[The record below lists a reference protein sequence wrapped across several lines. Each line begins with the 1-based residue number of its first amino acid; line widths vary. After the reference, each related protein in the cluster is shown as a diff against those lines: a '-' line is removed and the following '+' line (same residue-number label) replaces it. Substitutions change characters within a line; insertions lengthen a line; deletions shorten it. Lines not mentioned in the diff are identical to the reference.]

1 MLQVLNRSL
10 LQKCSK
16 VKLHSRVKSAIR
28 EHTSVA
34 TTGTNLIPNSP
45 FTNQF
50 LEPLKEIN
58 YARAIPQ
65 TGANKI
71 TNSSYLD
78 LIPDKYE
85 IEESEKHSKHYTS
98 KNDDVT
104 RKPYEKE
111 INYLRNMLESFA
123 AESYF
128 ERSFQI
134 LKSLSKLVN
143 QEELTQFGNRSL
155 EAITRDPKMKP
166 EAVNKVIGQMEEF
179 CNFKPDERTE
189 AIVLKSLVQNEGDLN
204 DYFAHLKDRRTI
216 KKILRNTDVIGADNM
231 FKIFD
236 SREIDISCIPV
247 ELMEVYKSYKL
258 NQQNGEVVEDTI
270 RLLKNIEIN
279 ALDKENL
286 AELKP
291 VDSFGLKVV
300 RHSLLGLKPNSEL
313 ALHFANE
320 IEEIVADLDE
330 VTKQEVKD
338 GKLNYHDIYKRLQ
351 TDEQREKYNAALEEF
366 NWDRQRQIE
375 IRGIE
380 GAKEK
385 WKHDFEEAQKR
396 GDFNLNKSMNA
407 QCYDWYQKLIPL
419 IKKEHELCKALL
431 REEKVN
437 VQDDTTT
444 AKERA
449 FYAPFLIKVDAEK
462 AAVITILELLKLNA
476 NRGSLGGMRAAKA
489 VGSVGRAI
497 ELEYRTSN
505 LAAQEY
511 KMSISRKVVGSSQM
525 KRIVRKSIDSL
536 DETDP
541 QWDHATRSRIGG
553 VLVSFLMAI
562 AKVKVVRQSP
572 NGVIQ
577 DYHPAFFHSMQFVNG
592 QRIGVIKVHNEI
604 SKNLSGT
611 SFMESI
617 QPQSLPMLV
626 KPKPW
631 ESFYGGV
638 GLYSKKALVR
648 MKDAPETEA
657 YVRAAAKRGNL
668 KEVFDGLNVLGT
680 TAWTINKKVFDII
693 SHYWN
698 KGEEFLSIP
707 PVLETAQFPAKLS
720 PDADPSTRFEH
731 AKATTKAVRDFSSLR
746 SQRCD
751 YNYKLE
757 IARGF
762 IGEKLYFPHNLDFR
776 GRAYPISPHLN
787 HLGGDLTRSLF
798 LFWEGTKLG
807 ERGLEWLKV
816 QLANVYGVDKA
827 PILERIQFAT
837 DHLQEAIKSA
847 EDPLNHKWWT
857 KAEKPWQALS
867 VCFELAE
874 AYKLPD
880 PTEFVSYLPVHQDGT
895 CNGLQHYAAL
905 GGDFEGAKQVNL
917 YPSDRPQ
924 DVYTFVSKLVQNRV
938 NADAEN
944 GDDIA
949 IFFKDKITRKVV
961 KQTVMTNVYGVTFV
975 GALAQ
980 IKKQVAQHFGDE
992 HDAHIYTKYLTKQ
1005 VFASIRE
1012 LFENAHLIQDW
1023 LGEAAKRISKSVS
1036 IDYGDV
1042 SNNDSELH
1050 SSAVIWTTPLGLPCV
1065 QPYRV
1070 NAHHAVKTSVQNVS
1084 ITNPSGTS
1092 TIDSRKQQAGFPPNF
1107 IHSLDATHMLMTATS
1122 CGESDLQ
1129 FASVHDSFWTHAANV
1144 DTMNS
1149 ILREQFVRLHTQNLV
1164 QILRD
1169 EFVERYKG
1177 SYQILHIPLNHELT
1191 LKIKA
1196 IKKQWAT
1203 SIKRGVTI
1211 NDELYMERKRLEMLQ
1226 SNNPEEVE
1234 AAKNM
1239 ETTISVTEGYDPYKF
1254 CQPTKLKA
1262 YDILVPIQ
1270 FPEVPPKGEFDV
1282 QKVRD
1287 SHYFFS

>member
-1 MLQVLNRSL
+1 MLLLNKSL
-10 LQKCSK
+10 LQKCTK
-16 VKLHSRVKSAIR
+16 VKLQLRIRSSIR

-34 TTGTNLIPNSP
+34 TTGTTPIPSSP
-45 FTNQF
+45 FMNRF

-58 YARAIPQ
+58 YVKGNPKSV
-65 TGANKI
+65 ANKI

-78 LIPDKYE
+78 LIPEKYE
-85 IEESEKHSKHYTS
+85 IEESERDSKHYTS

-111 INYLRNMLESFA
+111 INYLRNMLESFS

-128 ERSFQI
+128 ERTFQI

-166 EAVNKVIGQMEEF
+166 EAVNKVIAQMEEF
-179 CNFKPDERTE
+179 CNFKPDVRTE
-189 AIVLKSLVQNEGDLN
+189 AIVLKSLLQNEGNLD
-204 DYFAHLKDRRTI
+204 DYFAHLEDRRMI

-236 SREIDISCIPV
+236 SNKIDISCIPV
-247 ELMEVYKSYKL
+247 ELMEVYKNYKL

-270 RLLKNIEIN
+270 KLLKNIEIN

-286 AELKP
+286 DELLP

-300 RHSLLGLKPNSEL
+300 RHSLLGLKPNPEL

-330 VTKQEVKD
+330 VTKQEVRD

-351 TDEQREKYNAALEEF
+351 TDEQRERYNEALEAF
-366 NWDRQRQIE
+366 NLDRQREIE

-419 IKKEHELCKALL
+419 IEKEHKMCKALL
-431 REEKVN
+431 RDDEPVA
-437 VQDDTTT
+437 QDDTTT
-444 AKERA
+444 TKDRA
-449 FYAPFLIKVDAEK
+449 FYAPFLTKVGAEK

-476 NRGSLGGMRAAKA
+476 SGSNNGGMRAVKA
-489 VGSVGRAI
+489 ITSVGRAI
-497 ELEYRTSN
+497 EMEYRTSN
-505 LAAQEY
+505 LADQEY
-511 KMSISRKVVGSSQM
+511 KMSVSRKVAGSSQM
-525 KRIVRKSIDSL
+525 KKIVRNSIDSQ
-536 DETDP
+536 EEADP
-541 QWDHATRSRIGG
+541 EWDHATRSRVGG

-562 AKVKVVRQSP
+562 AKVKVRRQTP
-572 NGVIQ
+572 KGTIE
-577 DYHPAFFHSMQFVNG
+577 DYHPAFFHSMQFVGG
-592 QRIGVIKVHNEI
+592 QRFGVIKIHNEI

-611 SFMESI
+611 SFMETI

-631 ESFYGGV
+631 DSFYGGI
-638 GLYSKKALVR
+638 GLYSKNALVR

-657 YVRAAAKRGNL
+657 YVKAAAKRGNL
-668 KEVFDGLNVLGT
+668 QEVFDGLNVLGT
-680 TAWTINKKVFDII
+680 TAWTINKKVFDVI

-698 KGEEFLSIP
+698 KGDEFLTIP
-707 PVLETAQFPAKLS
+707 PVLESAQFPPKLS
-720 PDADPSTRFEH
+720 PDADPSERYDHT
-731 AKATTKAVRDFSSLR
+731 KATIKAVREFSSLR

-798 LFWEGTKLG
+798 LFWEGKELG

-837 DHLQEAIKSA
+837 DNIEEAIKSA
-847 EDPLNHKWWT
+847 EDPLEYKWWT

-880 PTEFVSYLPVHQDGT
+880 PTKFVSYLPVHQDGT

-905 GGDFEGAKQVNL
+905 GGDIEGANQVNL
-917 YPSDRPQ
+917 NPSDRPQ

-938 NADAEN
+938 NTDAEK
-944 GDDIA
+944 GHDIA
-949 IFFKDKITRKVV
+949 IFFKDKIKRKVV

-980 IKKQVAQHFGDE
+980 IKKQVAQHFGEDQ
-992 HDAHIYTKYLTKQ
+992 DAHIYTKYLTKQ

-1036 IDYGDV
+1036 VDYGDV
-1042 SNNDSELH
+1042 SNSESELH

-1070 NAHHAVKTSVQNVS
+1070 NKHHSVKTSVQDVLIS
-1084 ITNPSGTS
+1084 NPSGTS

-1169 EFVERYKG
+1169 EFIERYKG

-1191 LKIKA
+1191 GKIKA
-1196 IKKQWAT
+1196 IKKQWAS
-1203 SIKRGVTI
+1203 SIKRAVTI
-1211 NDELYMERKRLEMLQ
+1211 TDELYMERKRLEMLQ

-1234 AAKNM
+1234 AAKKM
-1239 ETTISVTEGYDPYKF
+1239 ETTISVVEGYNPYEF
-1254 CQPTKLKA
+1254 CQQIKLKA
-1262 YDILVPIQ
+1262 FDILVPIQ

-1282 QKVRD
+1282 RKVKD